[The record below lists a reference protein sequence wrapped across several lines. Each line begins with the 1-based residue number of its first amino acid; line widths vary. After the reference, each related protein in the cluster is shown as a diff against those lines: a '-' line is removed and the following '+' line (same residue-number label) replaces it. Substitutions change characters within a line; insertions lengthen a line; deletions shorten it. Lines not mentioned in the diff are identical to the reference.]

1 MNNNM
6 VGVGWT
12 VVHVFEQIISFLGLG
27 LAIAGLVICI
37 MNRRLSK
44 SMILCI
50 VGFAGQI
57 GVWVLQNL
65 AGALGGLGSLGQE
78 AVLALAFFRVLI
90 GLLGP
95 VSTVLLIF
103 GLYRVFTEARERLGI
118 AGSGGTATRRRRY
131 EDEEE
136 DELAPRPKKPGS
148 RDIQR

>member
-1 MNNNM
+1 MNNSM
-6 VGVGWT
+6 IGVGWT

-37 MNRRLSK
+37 LNRRLSK

-50 VGFAGQI
+50 VGFGGEI

-78 AVLALAFFRVLI
+78 AILALAFFRVLI

-95 VSTVLLIF
+95 VATALLIF
-103 GLYRVFTEARERLGI
+103 GLYRVFTEAMERLGI
-118 AGSGGTATRRRRY
+118 TGSGSTATRRRY
-131 EDEEE
+131 EDEDEE
-136 DELAPRPKKPGS
+136 DLAPRPKKPGS
-148 RDIQR
+148 RDVQR